1 VNAASAAA
9 IVIADDPVEGV
20 AERVAAMPAEADNE
34 AAAALLRDGLAADGL
49 SLPAERGFPD
59 VARRIVTRLR
69 GRQLVDELGRF
80 EASFELY
87 GLHVP
92 PQGRAA
98 LALRRDAVTDRQI
111 SVTALGLGFGGGRK
125 LTLAIDEDIPERGAC
140 MRVLQEVM
148 LNVRRYASGGDGAE
162 PLLTTDVLA
171 WGPRQ
176 LTVLGECPYC
186 RTLADGPDPLD
197 YEQDLKA
204 ALDLRSFD
212 GPVTRKTTYTLEGSS
227 KADVGLAVPVPGAG
241 TMKAGFALEQQ
252 VKLECT
258 ASYTFPPGRLFVPY
272 RRRGAQATLPY
283 WAVQ

>member
-1 VNAASAAA
+1 VSGLPAAA
-9 IVIADDPVEGV
+9 IVTADDPVEGV
-20 AERVAAMPAEADNE
+20 TARVAGLPADLDDE
-34 AAAALLRDGLAADGL
+34 AAGALLRDGLAADGL
-49 SLPAERGFPD
+49 SLPAERGLPD
-59 VARRIVTRLR
+59 VARRIVARLR
-69 GRQLVDELGRF
+69 GRQLLDDLGRF

-98 LALRRDAVTDRQI
+98 LALRRDAITDRQI

-140 MRVLQEVM
+140 MCVLQEVV
-148 LNVRRYASGGDGAE
+148 LNVRRFAAGGEAAE
-162 PLLTTDVLA
+162 PLLTTDVTA

-197 YEQDLKA
+197 YEQDLGA

-227 KADVGLAVPVPGAG
+227 KADVGLAVPVPGGG
-241 TMKAGFALEQQ
+241 TLQAGFALEQQ

>member
-1 VNAASAAA
+1 VSGIPVAA
-9 IVIADDPVEGV
+9 IVIVDDPVEGV
-20 AERVAAMPAEADNE
+20 AARVAGLPADADDE
-34 AAAALLRDGLAADGL
+34 AAGALLRDGLAADGL
-49 SLPAERGFPD
+49 SLPAERGLPD
-59 VARRIVTRLR
+59 VARRIVARLR
-69 GRQLVDELGRF
+69 GRQLLDDLGRF

-140 MRVLQEVM
+140 MRVLQEVV
-148 LNVRRYASGGDGAE
+148 LNVRRFASGGNGAE
-162 PLLTTDVLA
+162 PLLTTDVIA

-176 LTVLGECPYC
+176 LTAPGECPYC

-197 YEQDLKA
+197 YEQDIAA

-227 KADVGLAVPVPGAG
+227 KSDVGLAVPVPGAG
-241 TMKAGFALEQQ
+241 TVRAGFALEQQ
-252 VKLECT
+252 VRLECT
-258 ASYTFPPGRLFVPY
+258 ASYTFPPGRLFMPY